1 MKNHRLA
8 ILVMGFVLALGTMSW
23 GQDPSSNDTSDSN
36 GNTGGGAGAL
46 FNNIGTYNTAY
57 GHVALQQ
64 NYTGILNTGIG
75 QGALTSNIFGVE
87 NTALGAGALTNN
99 IGPNSC
105 SNCGNNNTA
114 VGFQAMYS
122 NGTPSNNGGSF
133 NTAVGNNALF
143 STDGISELT
152 EAVSNTGVGNSV
164 LSANTIGS
172 FNTAVG
178 DSALI
183 HVSGNSNFNVAIGS
197 NAGKNLTSGT
207 NNIYLGSVAGAATE
221 SNTMRLGAGQTR
233 TFVAG
238 VYAAHAT
245 ARQVFVNSN
254 GQLGTLASSAR
265 YKHDIHDMSESSR
278 GLFQLRPVTF
288 RYNFEPDGERQY
300 GLIAEEVEKVYPELV
315 TRDEEGK
322 VESVQYH
329 ELIPM
334 LLNELQHQQK
344 ALDSQAQQIVELKAE
359 NARVQAAVAA
369 QKAEFAARLQ
379 RLESAAGGDSGVA
392 VTLSSMV
399 DKVRVEQP

>member
-8 ILVMGFVLALGTMSW
+8 TFVMALILALGATSW
-23 GQDPSSNDTSDSN
+23 AQDPSTNDTSDGN
-36 GNTGGGAGAL
+36 GNTGGGSGAL
-46 FNNIGTYNTAY
+46 FNNAGTFNTAY

-64 NYTGILNTGIG
+64 NFTGILNTAVG
-75 QGALTSNIFGVE
+75 QGTLTSNIFGVE
-87 NTALGAGALTNN
+87 NTAVGAGALTNN
-99 IGPNSC
+99 VGPNSC

-114 VGFQAMYS
+114 IGFQAMFS

-143 STDGISELT
+143 KTDGISELN
-152 EAVSNTGVGNSV
+152 EAVSDTGVGNNV
-164 LSANTIGS
+164 LAANTIGS

-178 DSALI
+178 DSALLN
-183 HVSGNSNFNVAIGS
+183 VSGNSNFNLALGS
-197 NAGKNLTSGT
+197 NAGKNLTSGS
-207 NNIYLGSVAGAATE
+207 NNIYLGSVGGAATE
-221 SNTMRLGAGQTR
+221 SNTLRLGGGQSR
-233 TFVAG
+233 AFVAG

-265 YKHDIHDMSESSR
+265 YKHDIQDMNERSR

-300 GLIAEEVEKVYPELV
+300 GLIAEEVEKVYPDLV
-315 TRDEEGK
+315 TRDENGR

-344 ALDSQAQQIVELKAE
+344 ALDAQAQQIAELRIQ
-359 NARVQAAVAA
+359 NARVQAALAE
-369 QKAEFAARLQ
+369 QNAEFAARLQ
-379 RLESAAGGDSGVA
+379 RLETAARGESGVA

-399 DKVRVEQP
+399 NKAVVEQP

>member
-1 MKNHRLA
+1 MKKHRLA
-8 ILVMGFVLALGTMSW
+8 MSVMALVLLVGAASW
-23 GQDPSSNDTSDSN
+23 AQDPSGNDISDSN
-36 GNTGGGAGAL
+36 GNTGGGSGAL
-46 FNNIGTYNTAY
+46 FNNSGTFNTAY

-64 NYTGILNTGIG
+64 NLNGILNTAVG
-75 QGALTSNIFGVE
+75 QGSLSSNVFGVE
-87 NTALGAGALTNN
+87 NTAVGAGALTNN
-99 IGPNSC
+99 VGPNNC

-114 VGFQAMYS
+114 IGFQAMFS
-122 NGTPSNNGGSF
+122 NGSPSNNGGSF
-133 NTAVGNNALF
+133 NTAIGNNALF
-143 STDGISELT
+143 KTDGISELS
-152 EAVSNTGVGNSV
+152 EAVSDTGVGNNV

-178 DSALI
+178 DSAL
-183 HVSGNSNFNVAIGS
+183 VNVTGNSNFDIAIGA
-197 NAGKNLTSGT
+197 NAGKNLTGGSS
-207 NNIYLGSVAGAATE
+207 NIYLGSAGGSATE
-221 SNTMRLGAGQTR
+221 SNTMRLGYSVTAH

-265 YKHDIHDMSESSR
+265 YKHDIQDINARSA

-300 GLIAEEVEKVYPELV
+300 GLIAEEVEKIYPELV

-334 LLNELQHQQK
+334 LLNELQHQQQS
-344 ALDSQAQQIVELKAE
+344 LDAQAQQIAELKTE
-359 NARVQAAVAA
+359 NARVQAALAD
-369 QKAEFAARLQ
+369 QNAEFAARLQ
-379 RLESAAGGDSGVA
+379 RLETVAGREA
-392 VTLSSMV
+392 VGTRISSV
-399 DKVRVEQP
+399 SEKIIAVRP